1 MCVYNAPSGKEKDQT
16 PLYVNLPG
24 YAQCQIGERM
34 IITVYATVDGKRVI
48 FDEDGNEEERI
59 ELTAEY
65 GTYLVRK

>member
-1 MCVYNAPSGKEKDQT
+1 
-16 PLYVNLPG
+16 
-24 YAQCQIGERM
+24 M